1 MVHNFTKP
9 SGEGRISQ
17 NIKELQEAVKKI
29 TPKGSSTVSV
39 NVTSNGATFS
49 TKKTV
54 AESVA
59 APNVVCRWL

>member
-1 MVHNFTKP
+1 MIHNFTTP
-9 SGEGRISQ
+9 SGEGKISQ

-29 TPKGSSTVSV
+29 TPKGSQTVSV

-54 AESVA
+54 AESA
-59 APNVVCRWL
+59 AGPNVVSRWL